1 MALKRGLGRGF
12 DSLIP
17 TPVVETE
24 FDVTAKVDESGKRVS
39 GDLIREVDPALVD
52 PNPHQPRTHFDAEA
66 LEALAASIRVHG
78 ILQPMV
84 VTQKS
89 GRYELIAGERRL
101 RAAKMAGLDAVPV
114 IVRTIDEQQKLELAL
129 LENIQRAELNP
140 LEIATAYR
148 KLIDEFN
155 LSLGDLE
162 KKIGRDK
169 TTISNTMRLLN
180 LTPNAKQALVEKK
193 ISEGHARAIL
203 VRTSPE
209 EQAVILEMI
218 LKHRWNVRQAE
229 LYARDYKGP
238 LGSKMAVKMKIMAE
252 NQITKSISDYLGAKV
267 VMQRKAK
274 GGRLL
279 IDYYSDEELERIY
292 KAIRHQA

>member
-24 FDVTAKVDESGKRVS
+24 FDVTAQVDESGKRVS
-39 GDLIREVDPALVD
+39 GDVVHEVAPELLD
-52 PNPHQPRTHFDAEA
+52 PNPHQPRTHFDQEA

-78 ILQPMV
+78 ILQPLV
-84 VTQKS
+84 VTRKGS
-89 GRYELIAGERRL
+89 RYELIAGERRL

-129 LENIQRAELNP
+129 LENIQRADLNP
-140 LEIATAYR
+140 LEVATAYR

-155 LSLGDLE
+155 LTLGDLE
-162 KKIGRDK
+162 QKIGRDK
-169 TTISNTMRLLN
+169 STISNTMRLLN
-180 LTPNAKQALVEKK
+180 LPASAKQALVQKK

-203 VRTSPE
+203 VQTDPE
-209 EQAVILEMI
+209 AQEVILEMI
-218 LKHRWNVRQAE
+218 LKHGWNVRQAE
-229 LYARDYKGP
+229 LYARDYRGKH
-238 LGSKMAVKMKIMAE
+238 GSKMAVKMKIMAE
-252 NQITKSISDYLGAKV
+252 NQITKSISEYLGAKV
-267 VMQRKAK
+267 VMQRKAR

-292 KAIRHQA
+292 RAIRHQE

>member
-39 GDLIREVDPALVD
+39 GDLIREVAPGLVD
-52 PNPHQPRTHFDAEA
+52 PNPHQPRTNFDAEA

-101 RAAKMAGLDAVPV
+101 RAAKMAGLDVVPV

-180 LTPNAKQALVEKK
+180 LTPNGKQALVEKK

-203 VRTSPE
+203 VQTDPE
-209 EQAVILEMI
+209 AQEVILEMI
-218 LKHRWNVRQAE
+218 LKHGWNVRQAE
-229 LYARDYKGP
+229 LYARDYKSIR
-238 LGSKMAVKMKIMAE
+238 GSKMAVKMKIMAE

-292 KAIRHQA
+292 KAIRHQD

>member
-1 MALKRGLGRGF
+1 MAVKRGLGRGF

-39 GDLIREVDPALVD
+39 GDVVLEVAPEQVD
-52 PNPHQPRTHFDAEA
+52 PNPHQPRKVFDTEA

-78 ILQPMV
+78 ILQPLV
-84 VTQKS
+84 VTKQGS
-89 GRYELIAGERRL
+89 RYELIAGERRL
-101 RAAKMAGLDAVPV
+101 RAAKLAGLDAVPV
-114 IVRTIDEQQKLELAL
+114 IVRTMDEQQKLEVAL
-129 LENIQRAELNP
+129 LENIQREDLNP
-140 LEIATAYR
+140 LEVATAYR
-148 KLIDEFN
+148 KLVDEFN
-155 LSLGDLE
+155 LSLTDLE
-162 KKIGRDK
+162 NKVGRDK

-180 LTPNAKQALVEKK
+180 LPASAKQALVEKK
-193 ISEGHARAIL
+193 ITEGHARAIL
-203 VRTSPE
+203 VQRDPE
-209 EQAVILEMI
+209 AQEIILEMI
-218 LKHRWNVRQAE
+218 LKHGWNVRQAE
-229 LYARDYKGP
+229 LYARDYRRP
-238 LGSKMAVKMKIMAE
+238 QGSQMAVKMKIMAE

-292 KAIRHQA
+292 RAIRHEG

>member
-39 GDLIREVDPALVD
+39 GDLIREVAPGLVD
-52 PNPHQPRTHFDAEA
+52 PNPHQPRTNFDAEA

-209 EQAVILEMI
+209 EQEVILEMI